1 MKANETISVGEH
13 AITCRLDDQDNKYY
27 VTDLDD
33 TQHKSQRAA
42 DAAISKLE
50 EENLQQ
56 QKLEWWGNLTLLQQ
70 KHFCNYVAI
79 SDFDTSI
86 DDWNPDYSV
95 KHLNSVAHD
104 LSSYVGVIDKY
115 LEKYTMEELLKI
127 MDNGTVAVTSV
138 SWTEDDYE
146 MREICRFSDLGIEE
160 IASELSKMYDPF
172 DCVILNGTP
181 LYIFDLDTLECET
194 HTIRV
199 KTQISVA

>member
-33 TQHKSQRAA
+33 TRHKSQRAA
-42 DAAISKLE
+42 AAVISKLE

-56 QKLEWWGNLTLLQQ
+56 QKLEWWRSLTGLQQ
-70 KHFCNYVAI
+70 KHFCNYAAM
-79 SDFDTSI
+79 SDLDTSI

-104 LSSYVGVIDKY
+104 LSSYIGVIDKY
-115 LEKYTMEELLKI
+115 LERYTMEELLEI
-127 MDNGTVAVTSV
+127 MDNRTVAVTSV
-138 SWTEDDYE
+138 SWTEEDYE
-146 MREICRFSDLGIEE
+146 MSEICRFSDLGIDE
-160 IASELSKMYDPF
+160 IAAELSKMYDPF